1 MKHNVEVE
9 TFFKVLF
16 LILKLGLLV
25 YLIFFL

>member
-9 TFFKVLF
+9 IFFKVLF